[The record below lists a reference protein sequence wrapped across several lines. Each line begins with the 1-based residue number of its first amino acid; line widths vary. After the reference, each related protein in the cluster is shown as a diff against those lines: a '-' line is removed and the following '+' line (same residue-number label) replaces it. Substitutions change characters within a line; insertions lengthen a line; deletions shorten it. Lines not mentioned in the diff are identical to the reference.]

1 MKSYCVTIEISEF
14 VFKRKKKV
22 LCLMCLI
29 NVAVLLQLL
38 VRGVTAI
45 RVIALFHSAREP
57 GTFPGLFKFRIQ
69 NGFQN
74 RG

>member
-1 MKSYCVTIEISEF
+1 MKSYGVTIEISEF

-45 RVIALFHSAREP
+45 RVIA
-57 GTFPGLFKFRIQ
+57 
-69 NGFQN
+69 
-74 RG
+74 

>member
-45 RVIALFHSAREP
+45 RVIALFHNAREH
-57 GTFPGLFKFRIQ
+57 GTT
-69 NGFQN
+69 GFS
-74 RG
+74 RTF